1 MGGHFVTG
9 PSDDLVCDPAKC
21 GENGGEA
28 LPCAVWVVVRWC
40 AVPDRGRSGTQGCK
54 GGCCCAA
61 GRLGPRASNHG
72 RASRAWFLSRTIRG
86 GRGGRGG
93 AAELEVRWWW
103 RVMVGRWWCG
113 GKWLLTNPRQAPG
126 DGIRVTAK
134 YEEAGLGWF
143 GMVWDAM
150 GDGRRSV

>member
-1 MGGHFVTG
+1 MGG
-9 PSDDLVCDPAKC
+9 
-21 GENGGEA
+21 
-28 LPCAVWVVVRWC
+28 
-40 AVPDRGRSGTQGCK
+40 
-54 GGCCCAA
+54 
-61 GRLGPRASNHG
+61 
-72 RASRAWFLSRTIRG
+72 
-86 GRGGRGG
+86 
-93 AAELEVRWWW
+93 
-103 RVMVGRWWCG
+103 WWCG